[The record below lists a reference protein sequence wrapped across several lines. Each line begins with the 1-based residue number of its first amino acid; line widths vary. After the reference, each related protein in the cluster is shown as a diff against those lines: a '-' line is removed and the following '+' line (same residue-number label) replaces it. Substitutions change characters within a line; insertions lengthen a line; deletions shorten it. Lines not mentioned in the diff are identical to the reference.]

1 MRGDCCHGVATGPLT
16 GLRRPPS
23 HSRRRGDC
31 CIGEGRGPGPG
42 QNFRNPGREQERASR
57 QARLLEAFQSRH
69 QVGVSV
75 GFRFE
80 LPANRGLSRS
90 HKRRHRGRAVGPC
103 RRFQRWSALVSLRSR
118 SSPRSGESRAIR
130 ALRVRALD
138 DQEARRESKAG
149 NWAAGRSAF
158 WIPIE
163 CGSGAS
169 RMVRMMVSFPSALIE
184 RRRDAAAPLRM
195 RHDRVLARSRW
206 IDRELTPRR

>member
-1 MRGDCCHGVATGPLT
+1 MRGDCCHGVATGTLT

-90 HKRRHRGRAVGPC
+90 HKRRHRGRAVGPY
-103 RRFQRWSALVSLRSR
+103 RRFQRWSALVFSDLRALAMTRRLVRRSR
-118 SSPRSGESRAIR
+118 SCEGTSGPDDPIRDQSASRRSAAQDRDAVCAGQQRHARIWAIAQESHAPGSSTFPH
-130 ALRVRALD
+130 LL
-138 DQEARRESKAG
+138 SLKAG
-149 NWAAGRSAF
+149 VG
-158 WIPIE
+158 
-163 CGSGAS
+163 
-169 RMVRMMVSFPSALIE
+169 
-184 RRRDAAAPLRM
+184 
-195 RHDRVLARSRW
+195 
-206 IDRELTPRR
+206 